1 MAVPPA
7 PDASSGVT
15 EDDSH
20 PVQDSRAPLFRRGLL
35 GVLLVLLVA
44 SIAGAGYLATNRS
57 VPALGIEGDQESL
70 QTQRDQVEAQAE
82 QFLLRVNTYD
92 PSMLDND
99 GTMPK
104 YRQLVEEVIT
114 PKFAADFDQSVT
126 VVEQVVQGRGDTVT
140 CEVFST
146 AVSAIDSDSATAL
159 VAGATTNTIPGKDGK
174 APETFSQPLQL
185 RLEMVKIDGTW
196 LVDDF
201 SSISGTGEGSPTE
214 APTESPTGSPTEA
227 PTESPTES
235 PAETP
240 TEGATP

>member
-7 PDASSGVT
+7 PDAESGVT

-20 PVQDSRAPLFRRGLL
+20 PVQDSSASLFRRGLL
-35 GVLLVLLVA
+35 GVLLVLLVG
-44 SIAGAGYLATNRS
+44 SIATAGYLATNRS
-57 VPALGIEGDQESL
+57 VPALGVEGEQESL
-70 QTQRDQVEAQAE
+70 QAQRDQVEAQAE

-92 PSMLDND
+92 PSMLDSD

-159 VAGATTNTIPGKDGK
+159 VAGATDQHHPRQGRQG
-174 APETFSQPLQL
+174 P
-185 RLEMVKIDGTW
+185 
-196 LVDDF
+196 
-201 SSISGTGEGSPTE
+201 
-214 APTESPTGSPTEA
+214 
-227 PTESPTES
+227 
-235 PAETP
+235 
-240 TEGATP
+240 

>member
-1 MAVPPA
+1 VAVPPA

-20 PVQDSRAPLFRRGLL
+20 PVQDSSAPLFRRGLL

-44 SIAGAGYLATNRS
+44 SIAAAGYLATNRS
-57 VPALGIEGDQESL
+57 VPALGIEGEQESL
-70 QTQRDQVEAQAE
+70 QAQRDQVEAQAE

-92 PSMLDND
+92 PSMLDSD

-146 AVSAIDSDSATAL
+146 GVSAIDSDSATAL
-159 VAGATTNTIPGKDGK
+159 VAGATTNTIPGKDGE
-174 APETFSQPLQL
+174 APKTNSQPLQL
-185 RLEMVKIDGTW
+185 RLEMVKIQGKW

-201 SSISGTGEGSPTE
+201 SSISGTGDPAPDDSP
-214 APTESPTGSPTEA
+214 SPSPSS
-227 PTESPTES
+227 SPS
-235 PAETP
+235 QTP

>member
-1 MAVPPA
+1 VAVPPA
-7 PDASSGVT
+7 PDATSGVT
-15 EDDSH
+15 EDDRH

-35 GVLLVLLVA
+35 GVLLVLLVG
-44 SIAGAGYLATNRS
+44 SIATAGYLATNRS
-57 VPALGIEGDQESL
+57 APALGVEGEQESL
-70 QTQRDQVEAQAE
+70 QAQRDQVGAQAE

-92 PSMLDND
+92 PSMLDSD

-159 VAGATTNTIPGKDGK
+159 VAGATTNTIPGKAGK

-185 RLEMVKIDGTW
+185 RLAMLKVHGTW

-201 SSISGTGEGSPTE
+201 SSISGTGDGSPDD
-214 APTESPTGSPTEA
+214 SPSQA
-227 PTESPTES
+227 
-235 PAETP
+235 P

>member
-20 PVQDSRAPLFRRGLL
+20 PVQDSSAPLFRRGLL

-44 SIAGAGYLATNRS
+44 SIAASGYLATNRS
-57 VPALGIEGDQESL
+57 VPALGIEGEQESL
-70 QTQRDQVEAQAE
+70 QAQRDQAGAQAE

-92 PSMLDND
+92 PSMLDSD

-174 APETFSQPLQL
+174 DPETFSQPLQL
-185 RLEMVKIDGTW
+185 RLEMVKIQGKW

-201 SSISGTGEGSPTE
+201 SSISGTGDASPDD
-214 APTESPTGSPTEA
+214 SPSP
-227 PTESPTES
+227 
-235 PAETP
+235 TP